1 MAASFAAIIVT
12 HGDTRY
18 YPGFCDMSEELL
30 FLLVGS
36 VLALSL
42 LIALI
47 TSRMSVPALVVF
59 LAIGM
64 LLGTDGIG
72 HMDFHNVELA
82 RTVGVAGL
90 ALILFEG
97 GLSTSWRRLREVA
110 VPALLLSTAGVIIT
124 ALLVGYAAH
133 YLFDF
138 GWGTS
143 LLLGAV
149 ISSTDA
155 AAVFATLRFTNIKR
169 RLARTLEAE
178 TGGNDPMAIALTV
191 GLISWIQQPA
201 YNLGDLVLLL
211 VQQLGVGLIV
221 GLMLGGVA
229 MWVFSRLPKSIG
241 AFAPVAS
248 LAACALSFGVAGIL
262 GGSGFLAVY
271 IVGLAIGST
280 PSRYRSQLTSF
291 HEGLAFLAQVSLF
304 VVLGLLVMP
313 HELLPIAGASIL
325 LTLLLIFFIRPLAV
339 FLVTPHMGF
348 SYRDKTLLG
357 WAGLRGAVPIVLG
370 TIVLSAEVAHGEVI
384 FNIVFFVVLV
394 SALIQGTTLEW
405 VATKLG
411 VIEQTPKDAAGKEVD
426 YDAVLQKVQFD
437 VAPGHSII
445 GSRVN
450 ELGLPAKATL
460 IKVRR
465 GSVTIKPDQHTVIKL
480 KDRLTVSIPQSRIP
494 ELEDV
499 FTRWRRRV

>member
-1 MAASFAAIIVT
+1 
-12 HGDTRY
+12 
-18 YPGFCDMSEELL
+18 
-30 FLLVGS
+30 
-36 VLALSL
+36 
-42 LIALI
+42 
-47 TSRMSVPALVVF
+47 
-59 LAIGM
+59 
-64 LLGTDGIG
+64 
-72 HMDFHNVELA
+72 
-82 RTVGVAGL
+82 
-90 ALILFEG
+90 
-97 GLSTSWRRLREVA
+97 
-110 VPALLLSTAGVIIT
+110 
-124 ALLVGYAAH
+124 
-133 YLFDF
+133 
-138 GWGTS
+138 
-143 LLLGAV
+143 
-149 ISSTDA
+149 
-155 AAVFATLRFTNIKR
+155 
-169 RLARTLEAE
+169 
-178 TGGNDPMAIALTV
+178 
-191 GLISWIQQPA
+191 
-201 YNLGDLVLLL
+201 
-211 VQQLGVGLIV
+211 
-221 GLMLGGVA
+221 
-229 MWVFSRLPKSIG
+229 
-241 AFAPVAS
+241 
-248 LAACALSFGVAGIL
+248 
-262 GGSGFLAVY
+262 
-271 IVGLAIGST
+271 
-280 PSRYRSQLTSF
+280 
-291 HEGLAFLAQVSLF
+291 
-304 VVLGLLVMP
+304 MP

-339 FLVTPHMGF
+339 FLVTPHMGS

-437 VAPGHSII
+437 VAPGHPII

>member
-1 MAASFAAIIVT
+1 
-12 HGDTRY
+12 
-18 YPGFCDMSEELL
+18 MSESLL
-30 FLLVGS
+30 FLLVGG
-36 VLALSL
+36 VLAFSL
-42 LIALI
+42 LIALV
-47 TSRMSVPALVVF
+47 TARMSVPTLVVF

-64 LLGTDGIG
+64 LLGADGVG
-72 HMDFHNVELA
+72 HIQFNNVELA
-82 RTVGVAGL
+82 RVVGIAGL

-110 VPALLLSTAGVIIT
+110 IPALTLSTIGVIIT
-124 ALLVGYAAH
+124 ALAVGYAAH
-133 YLFDF
+133 YLFDL

-155 AAVFATLRFTNIKR
+155 AAVFATLRFTSIKR

-201 YNLGDLVLLL
+201 YNLADLSLLL
-211 VQQLGVGLIV
+211 LQQLGIGLVVGV
-221 GLMLGGVA
+221 ALGGAA
-229 MWVFSRLPKSIG
+229 MWVFSRLPTSIG

-248 LAACALSFGVAGIL
+248 VAACALSFGVAGIL

-291 HEGLAFLAQVSLF
+291 HEGLAFLAQVFLF

-325 LTLLLIFFIRPLAV
+325 LTLLLIFLVRPLAV
-339 FLVTPHMGF
+339 LLVTPKMGF
-348 SYRDKTLLG
+348 NYRDKALLG

-370 TIVLSAEVAHGEVI
+370 TIVLSAEVAHAETI

-411 VIEQTPKDAAGKEVD
+411 VIEKVSKDADGKEIN
-426 YDAVLQKVQFD
+426 YDTVLQRVQFD
-437 VAPGHSII
+437 VSSGNSII
-445 GSRVN
+445 GSRIN
-450 ELGLPAKATL
+450 ELGLPAKAKL
-460 IKVRR
+460 VKVRR
-465 GSVTIKPDQHTVIKL
+465 GSVTIKPDERTVINMR
-480 KDRLTVSIPQSRIP
+480 DRLTVSIPQSRIP